1 VHAPRDIVSCAKAIA
16 SRVSFQEIEF
26 RKKSIKGSLQMTEHL
41 RRDPS
46 LNPDLSAAADPNL
59 PVPERQVINDPD
71 SRPLVTP
78 PPGDVRASS
87 VASGPATAAA
97 VARAPEE
104 ERAALFAGNEANE
117 LRGRWDSIQVGF
129 VDEPRKAVQEADA
142 LVSDTIKR
150 LSEVFANERQ
160 NLEHQWGRNDNVST
174 EDLRVALRRYRSF
187 FSRLL
192 AI

>member
-1 VHAPRDIVSCAKAIA
+1 
-16 SRVSFQEIEF
+16 
-26 RKKSIKGSLQMTEHL
+26 MTEYL

-46 LNPDLSAAADPNL
+46 LNPDLSATTDPSL
-59 PVPERQVINDPD
+59 PVPERQVVRDSD

-78 PPGDVRASS
+78 PPGDTRSSS
-87 VASGPATAAA
+87 VASGPATGAA

-150 LSEVFANERQ
+150 LSEVFANERK
-160 NLEHQWGRNDNVST
+160 NLEQQWGRNDNVSS